1 MTISLLDT
9 FHRLTNKLIRLNFS
23 YAREAELR
31 VLTKSVKRMMTSQKR
46 LVRGVSD
53 LVFTVGEVETNAFIE
68 ENESR
73 RQLGESTFVPVKNG
87 NIASKEK
94 KVVMWKRISSTKDEF
109 LTDIVL
115 SSTQPNHEHSFIGDK
130 EGYSVYIHPEMRGLG
145 AADPT
150 LCLWFKKDTNKSRF
164 IADVRVSYTKDDHI
178 DFLRLNYEM
187 LPLCLSHFNLGYAN
201 IWILWSSSSMVRITD
216 TTHIERELKDYNAM
230 LIKNPDDAILSQM
243 ADKIKYRLREA
254 QLAEEDHARD
264 IPSDD
269 LTYTKEFLALTSKE
283 LDTMK
288 SIFHKSIDL
297 DHDDRI
303 SVDDFCIFLRET
315 MALSPFIRQVF
326 ELSAPTNGKLSKYLV
341 KTNAPILDIGATL
354 KATAVFC
361 MLSTTELMK
370 FVFSWYDPKGY
381 GVIDNKQFL
390 SMLGQFHPRHRDDIV
405 VQALKKTNLPV
416 DGMVSFSKFETVCIQ
431 FPFLFYPAF
440 RIQDKVSVKIIC
452 VPYFH
457 LDSAIDNNCIVHLQT
472 TFISHFR

>member
-9 FHRLTNKLIRLNFS
+9 FYRLTNKLFRFNFT

-46 LVRGVSD
+46 LVSGVSD
-53 LVFTVGEVETNAFIE
+53 LLFTVGEVETNAFIE
-68 ENESR
+68 ENDSR

-87 NIASKEK
+87 NIGSKEK
-94 KVVMWKRISSTKDEF
+94 KVLMWKRISSIKDEF
-109 LTDIVL
+109 LTDIIVL
-115 SSTQPNHEHSFIGDK
+115 SSTQLNHDHGFMGDK
-130 EGYSVYIHPEMRGLG
+130 EGYSVYIHPKMRGQG

-150 LCLWFKKDTNKSRF
+150 LCLWFKKDTRKESRF

-178 DFLRLNYEM
+178 DFLRLNFEM
-187 LPLCLSHFNLGYAN
+187 LPTCLSQFNLGYAN
-201 IWILWSSSSMVRITD
+201 IWILWSTSSMVCITD
-216 TTHIERELKDYNAM
+216 TTHIERELQDYNAM
-230 LIKNPDDAILSQM
+230 LVKNPDDVILTQM

-254 QLAEEDHARD
+254 QLAEEDHAKD

-269 LTYTKEFLALTSKE
+269 LTYTKDFLALTSKE
-283 LDTMK
+283 LNKMM

-297 DHDDRI
+297 DHDERI
-303 SVDDFCIFLRET
+303 SVDDFCRFLRET

-341 KTNAPILDIGATL
+341 MTNAPILDIGATL

-405 VQALKKTNLPV
+405 VQALKKMKLPV
-416 DGMVSFSKFETVCIQ
+416 DGMVYFSKFETICIQ

-452 VPYFH
+452 VPY
-457 LDSAIDNNCIVHLQT
+457 
-472 TFISHFR
+472 